1 MMDEADEAT
10 LWKLLPENVGGMILH
25 DVFEMAEIHPLMDDE
40 DGTISRMVL
49 RAMRMTVAAVLAKQ
63 GE

>member
-1 MMDEADEAT
+1 
-10 LWKLLPENVGGMILH
+10 
-25 DVFEMAEIHPLMDDE
+25 MDDE

>member
-10 LWKLLPENVGGMILH
+10 LWKLLPEHVGGMILH
-25 DVFEMAEIHPLMDDE
+25 DVMELAELPPDADE
-40 DGTISRMVL
+40 DGTLSRMVL